1 MEKIHKNRISY
12 LLYLCV
18 LFLLGRLVGDHVN
31 INGTQ
36 EVLNN
41 LINLDIT
48 NIFFIIVAIEVLF
61 IILTVVIG
69 IIKNLDAKKGLI
81 FISSTMSCIVI
92 EIGMF
97 SIYRLIEELI
107 K

>member
-1 MEKIHKNRISY
+1 MEKIYKRNRTISY
-12 LLYLCV
+12 LLYLGL
-18 LFLLGRLVGDHVN
+18 LFLLGWLVGDHVS
-31 INGTQ
+31 INGLQ
-36 EVLNN
+36 EVLNT

-48 NIFFIIVAIEVLF
+48 TIFCVIVGIEVLF

-69 IIKNLDAKKGLI
+69 IVKNLDAEKGLKCI
-81 FISSTMSCIVI
+81 FFTMICIAI

-97 SIYRLIEELI
+97 LIYSLIY

>member
-18 LFLLGRLVGDHVN
+18 LFLLGWLVGDHVN
-31 INGTQ
+31 INGAQ

-61 IILTVVIG
+61 IILTIVIG
-69 IIKNLDAKKGLI
+69 IILNLDAEKGLKFI
-81 FISSTMSCIVI
+81 FSTMSCIVI
-92 EIGMF
+92 EISIF
-97 SIYRLIEELI
+97 SIYKLIELI

>member
-18 LFLLGRLVGDHVN
+18 LFLLGWLVGDHVN

-61 IILTVVIG
+61 IILTIVIG
-69 IIKNLDAKKGLI
+69 IILNLDAEKGLKFI
-81 FISSTMSCIVI
+81 FSTMSCIVI
-92 EIGMF
+92 EISIF
-97 SIYRLIEELI
+97 SIYKLIELI

>member
-1 MEKIHKNRISY
+1 MGKIYKNRISY
-12 LLYLCV
+12 LLYLGI
-18 LFLLGRLVGDHVN
+18 LFLLGWLVGDHVN
-31 INGTQ
+31 INGIQ

-48 NIFFIIVAIEVLF
+48 TIFVIIVAIEVLF

>member
-1 MEKIHKNRISY
+1 MEKIYKNRISY
-12 LLYLCV
+12 LLYLVFLFV
-18 LFLLGRLVGDHVN
+18 LGWLLADYIN
-31 INGTQ
+31 INGIH

-48 NIFFIIVAIEVLF
+48 TIFFIILAIEVLF

-69 IIKNLDAKKGLI
+69 IIKNLDAEKGLKFI
-81 FISSTMSCIVI
+81 FFTMICISM
-92 EIGMF
+92 EIGIF
-97 SIYRLIEELI
+97 SIHNLIGVI

>member
-1 MEKIHKNRISY
+1 MEKIYKNRISY

-18 LFLLGRLVGDHVN
+18 LFLLGWLVGDHVN

-61 IILTVVIG
+61 IILTIIIG
-69 IIKNLDAKKGLI
+69 IIFAEKGLKFI
-81 FISSTMSCIVI
+81 FSTMSCIVI
-92 EIGMF
+92 EISIF
-97 SIYRLIEELI
+97 SIYKLMGLI